1 VGRYNNTPVNEVMT
15 SYLRVAWIIVQ
26 WMAINENNPWSED
39 DLFDQLVRDHV
50 KPPSY
55 ADKIVEDIEADF
67 TDMSTANRE
76 REKEKK
82 TLQDRLVA
90 LKARLNKTKNIKNPS
105 KAALNTEQ
113 AKKRA
118 AIKKEIEE
126 IKDKLAN
133 IEAEEQ
139 GQDITSEKL
148 LNSQ

>member
-1 VGRYNNTPVNEVMT
+1 M
-15 SYLRVAWIIVQ
+15 Q
-26 WMAINENNPWSED
+26 WMAVNEDN
-39 DLFDQLVRDHV
+39 LFDQLIREQDT

-55 ADKIVEDIEADF
+55 ADKIIEDIEADF

-82 TLQDRLVA
+82 TLQDRLA
-90 LKARLNKTKNIKNPS
+90 TLKARLNKTKNIKNPS
-105 KAALNTEQ
+105 KIALNTEQ

-118 AIKKEIEE
+118 AIKKEMEE

-139 GQDITSEKL
+139 GKDITSEKL
-148 LNSQ
+148 LS